1 MKESRRVKVCGL
13 DHIAQFLFDFV
24 AYLFI
29 YLFIYFSIISR
40 YAAYYEVVI
49 GSGGSVVIIVLHL
62 GNQLCVLLC

>member
-1 MKESRRVKVCGL
+1 MKESRRVTVYGL

-29 YLFIYFSIISR
+29 YLFYFFIISR

-49 GSGGSVVIIVLHL
+49 GSGGSIVIIVLHL
-62 GNQLCVLLC
+62 GNQLGVLLC

>member
-1 MKESRRVKVCGL
+1 MKVSKRVTVCGL

-29 YLFIYFSIISR
+29 YLLFFFIISR
-40 YAAYYEVVI
+40 YVAYYEVVI